1 MLKYI
6 SDFEIVGEAKG
17 VVYATVKIRSWRT
30 LWLSKETAMI
40 AKQPYSRFW
49 IFTDSG
55 AFTPG
60 YRCEELYRAWEAK
73 RIAAEFGLVK

>member
-1 MLKYI
+1 MFQYI

-17 VVYATVKIRSWRT
+17 SVYATVKIRSWRT

-40 AKQPYSRFW
+40 AKLPYSQFW
-49 IFTDSG
+49 IFVNSG

-60 YRCEELYRAWEAK
+60 YRCEELYRALEAK

>member
-1 MLKYI
+1 MLQYI

-17 VVYATVKIRSWRT
+17 SVYATVKIRSWRT

-40 AKQPYSRFW
+40 AKQPCSRFW
-49 IFTDSG
+49 IFANSG